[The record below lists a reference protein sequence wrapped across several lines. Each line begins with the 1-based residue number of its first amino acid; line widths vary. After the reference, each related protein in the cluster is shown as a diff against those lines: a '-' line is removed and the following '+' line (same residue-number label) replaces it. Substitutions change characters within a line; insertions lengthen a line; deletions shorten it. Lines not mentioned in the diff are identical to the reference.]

1 MKLSVIGGGSTFI
14 SFFINGLDLIREE
27 LQVDELVLMDIDE
40 KRLSIVGNFAR
51 RMAKKRNLNTKIELT
66 LDPVNAIKNS
76 DFVITTI
83 RPGGLKARATD
94 ERIALKYGLFP
105 HETLGVVGLSY
116 ALRVVPPIVNYTRLV
131 EKYAPDAWLIHF
143 TNPASIT
150 AQASVKYVP
159 NVKVFSVCDVPLALA
174 AGIAYMLGAHGT
186 VRELARKVF
195 LEYIGLNHAAWIR
208 RIYFEGKDVTKQ
220 VLEKYKEFAEE
231 IFGGDADIDAEAI
244 KIFGMI
250 PHPYLDYGFL
260 AQKRY
265 INYLSERGKVRGEE
279 AGEVVKKVLTAY
291 SNPNVNDIPPVIFER
306 GKYRNI
312 QKEKEK
318 EIPKWEVGSYEMAAF
333 TIISAIYNKKNEIAY
348 ANIPS
353 KGAIKGME
361 DDMVFE
367 MPVLASHFGLA
378 PLIHTSIPLSIRGFI
393 HGLKASE
400 ILIIEAAME
409 GSKEKVLQAVLAN
422 PLFQTNDK
430 LSMAIKVVDE
440 LLKANREYLP
450 QFFK

>member
-174 AGIAYMLGAHGT
+174 AGIAYM
-186 VRELARKVF
+186 
-195 LEYIGLNHAAWIR
+195 
-208 RIYFEGKDVTKQ
+208 
-220 VLEKYKEFAEE
+220 
-231 IFGGDADIDAEAI
+231 
-244 KIFGMI
+244 
-250 PHPYLDYGFL
+250 
-260 AQKRY
+260 
-265 INYLSERGKVRGEE
+265 
-279 AGEVVKKVLTAY
+279 
-291 SNPNVNDIPPVIFER
+291 
-306 GKYRNI
+306 
-312 QKEKEK
+312 
-318 EIPKWEVGSYEMAAF
+318 
-333 TIISAIYNKKNEIAY
+333 
-348 ANIPS
+348 
-353 KGAIKGME
+353 
-361 DDMVFE
+361 
-367 MPVLASHFGLA
+367 
-378 PLIHTSIPLSIRGFI
+378 
-393 HGLKASE
+393 
-400 ILIIEAAME
+400 
-409 GSKEKVLQAVLAN
+409 
-422 PLFQTNDK
+422 
-430 LSMAIKVVDE
+430 
-440 LLKANREYLP
+440 
-450 QFFK
+450 